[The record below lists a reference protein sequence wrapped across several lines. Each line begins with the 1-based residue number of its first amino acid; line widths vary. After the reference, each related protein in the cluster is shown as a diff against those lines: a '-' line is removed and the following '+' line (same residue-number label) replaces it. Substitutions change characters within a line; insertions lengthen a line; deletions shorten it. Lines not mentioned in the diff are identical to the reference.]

1 MNFLLSRMTI
11 KTRLILGF
19 ALLLVAALVSAAIG
33 YWVLDEVARRV
44 DKANQI
50 TQLSQALFDAR
61 TEEKNYMLGGDREAI
76 PEVSSLLDAAR
87 EDIASIRETYPD
99 PETDRLMAD
108 FSTRIDQYQTE
119 FEHYVELDEQ
129 NHTQLEAMEAAG
141 EEASQAVSMARDDQ
155 LEALRRMLEAGTDSA
170 ATVDIANQT
179 RIANY
184 IIDWLLQAR
193 IDEKIYLDT
202 PTQERADLIRSSLAN
217 IDQEALT
224 LKQKSDAAAAHQ
236 LADLVLAQTAI
247 YGSAFAKYESGI
259 AEQASIR
266 GRLLDLAVELDTLAG
281 NAAASEQQQ
290 LQGKTGAA
298 RTMLMLSAA
307 VATGVSFVLAGI
319 MVWSIVRPLQRVIA
333 AMRDVAEGEGDLT
346 RRLPAEGR
354 DELAALG
361 RAFNGFS
368 EKMRSVVAEVA
379 ADVGHL
385 AEVGEQL
392 AAASQQSADALER
405 QRGETEQVATAMMEM
420 VATVQEVSANVTRT
434 AEAADEADAMARD
447 GRQVVETAIREINEL
462 GARIEEVAATIA
474 SLEQDSVAI
483 GGVLDVIGSVAEQTN
498 LLALN
503 AAIEAARAGE
513 HGRGFAV
520 VADEVRSLAQ
530 RTRQSTEEIR
540 ATIEKLQAA
549 TGRAVDTMARGR
561 EQSRAAVEYAGR
573 SGEALSFITDAVS
586 RINDMSTQ
594 ISAAAEQ
601 QYRTA
606 EEVNRNVV
614 AIADLANQTAGS
626 AEQTTVASRE
636 VARRVVVLR
645 QVVAQFRI

>member
-1 MNFLLSRMTI
+1 MNFLLSRITI
-11 KTRLILGF
+11 KTRLIVGF
-19 ALLLVAALVSAAIG
+19 ALLLAAALISAAIG
-33 YWVLDEVARRV
+33 YRVLDEVARRV
-44 DKANQI
+44 AKANEI
-50 TQLSQALFDAR
+50 NRLSQTLFDAR
-61 TEEKNYMLGGDREAI
+61 AEEKNYMLGGDRDAI
-76 PEVSSLLDAAR
+76 PEVTELLETAR
-87 EDIASIRETYPD
+87 GDIASIRATYRD
-99 PETDRLMAD
+99 PETDRLMED
-108 FSTRIDQYQTE
+108 FSTRIDQYQGE
-119 FEHYVELDEQ
+119 FEHYVEIDEQ
-129 NHTQLEAMEAAG
+129 SRAQLEAMEAAG
-141 EEASQAVSMARDDQ
+141 EEASQAVAVARDEQ
-155 LEALRRMLEAGTDSA
+155 LEHLRLLLEAGSDSA
-170 ATVDIANQT
+170 AAADIAKQT
-179 RIANY
+179 GIANY

-193 IDEKIYLDT
+193 IDEKIYLDN
-202 PTQERADLIRSSLAN
+202 PAQARADLIRSSLAN

-247 YGSAFAKYESGI
+247 YGDAFAKYESGT

-266 GRLLDLAVELDTLAG
+266 GRLLDLAQELDTLAG
-281 NAAASEQQQ
+281 NAAAGEQQQ
-290 LQGKTGAA
+290 LHAQTDAA
-298 RTMLMLSAA
+298 RAMLILSAA
-307 VATGVSFVLAGI
+307 VATGVSIVLAGI
-319 MVWSIVRPLQRVIA
+319 MVWFIVRPLQRVIA

-368 EKMRSVVAEVA
+368 EKMRAVVGQVAE
-379 ADVGHL
+379 DVGHL

-434 AEAADEADAMARD
+434 AEAADEADARAGD

-462 GARIEEVAATIA
+462 GTRIEEVAATMA

-483 GGVLDVIGSVAEQTN
+483 GSVLDVIGSVAEQTN

-520 VADEVRSLAQ
+520 VADEVRSLAH

-549 TGRAVDTMARGR
+549 TGRAVGTMARGR
-561 EQSRAAVEYAGR
+561 EQSRAAVDYAAR

-586 RINDMSTQ
+586 RINDMSAQ

-614 AIADLANQTAGS
+614 AIADLAGQTAGG

-636 VARRVVVLR
+636 VARRVVELR